1 MQTQAYHAV
10 WSYQRAAV
18 QRETIQVRPAQ
29 LRAPPLPLSVSASVS
44 FLVVQEELKK
54 SLYFIFGQYG
64 NIVEINCN
72 NTYKMRGQA
81 WIVFDSINS
90 GQRAQSAA
98 TTAAAARVQRAG
110 E

>member
-1 MQTQAYHAV
+1 MR
-10 WSYQRAAV
+10 S
-18 QRETIQVRPAQ
+18 AQ
-29 LRAPPLPLSVSASVS
+29 LRAPPLPLPLPLSLSLPLP

-90 GQRAQSAA
+90 GQRSEAQSAA
-98 TTAAAARVQRAG
+98 TTAAAARMLRAG

>member
-1 MQTQAYHAV
+1 MRGWTSQMR
-10 WSYQRAAV
+10 S
-18 QRETIQVRPAQ
+18 AQ
-29 LRAPPLPLSVSASVS
+29 LRAPPLPLPLPLPL
-44 FLVVQEELKK
+44 LVVQEELKK